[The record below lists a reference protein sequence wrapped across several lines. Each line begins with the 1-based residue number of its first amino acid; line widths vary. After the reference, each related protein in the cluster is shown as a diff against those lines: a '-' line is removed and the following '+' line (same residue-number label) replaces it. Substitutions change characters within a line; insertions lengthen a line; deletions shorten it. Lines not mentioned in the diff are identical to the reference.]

1 MAIFEEKKP
10 CAGRTICFI
19 LVIFALS
26 YSFWDLGMRELF
38 RNESEYAVA
47 AQEMNSFPP
56 LITLH
61 GQMQTGIFPLFP
73 ALAKGLSA
81 CGLPMEFSLRFISVV
96 SLLALVMIVW
106 LACYRTGGIQASAA
120 GAAVM
125 LSTLLAAEKAVEGY
139 PHMLTALILYSGWL
153 LWFELALGRGNWNL
167 AWIAAGLFGGLA
179 YCNAGVTGLIYFAIP
194 LLIQQRPLN
203 VWTKLRYP
211 GVPVCLGIL
220 ALFILLQW
228 LPQWEAKMAMAAP
241 VQQEGP
247 AVSGYF
253 KQLIGFLPDIF
264 FRFLPWSLM
273 LWAPFC
279 SALIPLDPNPL
290 FGKFHRILFLTLGVM
305 LWLNPETRSRDLLY
319 LTPLL
324 AVLIGEFYWIVVRRY
339 GFRFLT
345 AFRFFGWI
353 LLLASILFLGFLY
366 LPESFL
372 QSVLPRLHALDY
384 RTGVSLIVATLEVLT
399 AFCLTVTGL
408 ILCVRKQ
415 AVWKVYL
422 LFFGS
427 MMLLFWGVVNP
438 YRAYNRPRSAMGR
451 EFRSFLPAEEE
462 GKKPF
467 TIYKDS
473 QISGL
478 YPECWYMGVRVKTA
492 DTSRQIADDSETVY
506 VISTGVPAAAG
517 RDWVRLYDT
526 VYKDN
531 RLFLYKGIPR
541 KDETDEYDEDY

>member
-19 LVIFALS
+19 LVVFALS

-247 AVSGYF
+247 AFSGYF

-339 GFRFLT
+339 GFRFFF
-345 AFRFFGWI
+345 FRGR
-353 LLLASILFLGFLY
+353 LPAHAGFIG
-366 LPESFL
+366 
-372 QSVLPRLHALDY
+372 RLHGSQLLFGLPGIRRNGGLFYAPGHDSPGPGADRIRPRCNGSRGRNGRRSPDGRRGRSGGNGRGGND
-384 RTGVSLIVATLEVLT
+384 RTRRGRRRRPLGVA
-399 AFCLTVTGL
+399 AFFPNAFF
-408 ILCVRKQ
+408 ILQTKLFSEQRIHQRSGQ
-415 AVWKVYL
+415 AVQM
-422 LFFGS
+422 GDQQEE
-427 MMLLFWGVVNP
+427 
-438 YRAYNRPRSAMGR
+438 RAGGKIR
-451 EFRSFLPAEEE
+451 EDFVALQRRACDPKAHE
-462 GKKPF
+462 
-467 TIYKDS
+467 
-473 QISGL
+473 
-478 YPECWYMGVRVKTA
+478 
-492 DTSRQIADDSETVY
+492 
-506 VISTGVPAAAG
+506 
-517 RDWVRLYDT
+517 
-526 VYKDN
+526 
-531 RLFLYKGIPR
+531 
-541 KDETDEYDEDY
+541 

>member
-1 MAIFEEKKP
+1 MAIFEEKQP
-10 CAGRTICFI
+10 RAGRTICFI

-26 YSFWDLGMRELF
+26 YSFWDLGKRELF
-38 RNESEYAVA
+38 RNESEFAVA
-47 AQEMNSFPP
+47 AQEMNTFPP

-61 GQMQTGIFPLFP
+61 GQVQNGIFPLFP

-81 CGLPMEFSLRFISVV
+81 CGLSMEFSLRLISVL
-96 SLLALVMIVW
+96 SLLALVMVVW
-106 LACYRTGGIQASAA
+106 LACYRTGGVQASAA

-125 LSTLLAAEKAVEGY
+125 LSTLLTAEKAVEGY
-139 PHMLTALILYSGWL
+139 PQMLTALILYSGWL
-153 LWFELALGRGNWNL
+153 LWFELALGRGSWNL
-167 AWIAAGLFGGLA
+167 AWISAGLFGGLA
-179 YCNAGVTGLIYFAIP
+179 YCNAGFTGLIYFAIP

-203 VWTKLRYP
+203 VWTKLRYS
-211 GVPVCLGIL
+211 GVPICLGLL

-228 LPQWEAKMAMAAP
+228 LPQWEAKMAAVP
-241 VQQEGP
+241 VQQDGP
-247 AVSGYF
+247 VFSGYF
-253 KQLIGFLPDIF
+253 KRLIEFLPDIV

-290 FGKFHRILFLTLGVM
+290 FGKFHRILFLTMSVM

-324 AVLIGEFYWIVVRRY
+324 AVLVGQYYWIVVRRY
-339 GFRFLT
+339 GLRFLT
-345 AFRFFGWI
+345 AFRIFGWV
-353 LLLASILFLGFLY
+353 LLLFSILFLGFLY
-366 LPESFL
+366 LPESLLRTF
-372 QSVLPRLHALDY
+372 LPRLHALDY
-384 RTGVSLIVATLEVLT
+384 RTGAAQLVSTAEVLT
-399 AFCLTVTGL
+399 AVLLAAAGL
-408 ILCVRKQ
+408 FFCVRKH

-451 EFRSFLPAEEE
+451 EFRSLLPDE
-462 GKKPF
+462 GPAVV
-467 TIYKDS
+467 YKDS
-473 QISGL
+473 RISGL

-492 DTSRQIADDSETVY
+492 DTSRKIDDDSETVY

-517 RDWVRLYDT
+517 RDWIRLCDT
-526 VYKDN
+526 MYKDN

-541 KDETDEYDEDY
+541 KDESDEYDEEY